1 MWDLRFKEA
10 MKHGQE
16 GDATD
21 AGGHLS
27 VVIWRAEGKPGELDL
42 ACRLARQ
49 ALAWTVGQR
58 QPVLR
63 GPAHH

>member
-1 MWDLRFKEA
+1 MAKKATRLMREA
-10 MKHGQE
+10 
-16 GDATD
+16 TFRW
-21 AGGHLS
+21 S
-27 VVIWRAEGKPGELDL
+27 IWRAEGTPGELDR